1 MVTDRQVR
9 ILMEMLGKGK
19 SLIVAASKA
28 DVDEKTARKYRD
40 LGKLPS
46 EVKVEHTWR
55 TREDPF
61 SEVWEE
67 IEEKLEINPG
77 LEAKTLFEDFQ
88 RRYGGQFADGKLR
101 TLQRRVKIWRSL
113 KGPPKEVF
121 FPQQHHPGQLCQSD
135 FTHMGPLGVTIQGQP
150 FDHLIYH
157 FVLTY
162 SNWEAGTIC
171 FSESFESLSEGLQ
184 RALWELGGVP
194 KKHRTDRLSAA
205 INKLGNPEEF
215 TQRYKALLSHYN
227 LKGCKTQPYSPNENG
242 DVEQRHYRFKKA
254 LEQSLMLRE
263 SRDFSSRGEYE
274 RFLSKLFTQLNAG
287 RKDRFKEEQDVLRR
301 LPPNRLDSYKKLKVR
316 VGPSS
321 TIRVNHNVY
330 SVHSRLIRET
340 IEVRLYM
347 EYLEI
352 WYAQQR
358 IETLPRLRG
367 ENKYHIQYRH
377 IIDWL
382 VRKPGAFENYR
393 YRDALFPT
401 HRYRIAYDWLKER
414 KSSKAAKEYLGI
426 LHLAA
431 RRNEAMVDYAL
442 GTLIDE
448 EEAIRI
454 ESIESIMNSLDQM
467 PSPVDVTIEK
477 IDLDVYDALLSLRE
491 EVRPCYQ
498 MS

>member
-1 MVTDRQVR
+1 VITDRQVR
-9 ILMEMLGKGK
+9 VLMEMLGKGK
-19 SLIVAASKA
+19 SLIVASAKA
-28 DVDEKTARKYRD
+28 DMDEKTARKYRD

-46 EVKVEHTWR
+46 EVKVEHAWR

-61 SEVWEE
+61 NEIWDE

-77 LEAKTLFEDFQ
+77 LEAKTLFEDLQ
-88 RRYGGQFADGKLR
+88 RRYPGQFTDGQLR
-101 TLQRRVKIWRSL
+101 TLQRRIKIWRAI
-113 KGPPKEVF
+113 KGPSKEVF
-121 FPQQHHPGQLCQSD
+121 FPQEHHPGELCQSD
-135 FTHMGPLGVTIQGQP
+135 FTHMDYLGVTIQGQP
-150 FDHLIYH
+150 FNHLIYH

-162 SNWEAGTIC
+162 SNWETGTIC

-194 KKHRTDRLSAA
+194 KGHRTDRLTAA

-227 LKGCKTQPYSPNENG
+227 LKGCKTQANSPNENG

-254 LEQSLMLRE
+254 LDQSLMLRGT
-263 SRDFSSRGEYE
+263 RDFCSREEYE
-274 RFLSKLFTQLNAG
+274 SFLKKLFLQLNAG
-287 RKDRFKEEQDVLRR
+287 REDRFKEEHDLLGR
-301 LPPNRLDSYKKLKVR
+301 LPPDRLNSYKRLKVR

-347 EYLEI
+347 EYLEL

-367 ENKYHIQYRH
+367 ESKYHIQYRH

-393 YRDALFPT
+393 YRNALFPT
-401 HRYRIAYDWLKER
+401 HRFRMAYDWLKER
-414 KSSKAAKEYLGI
+414 KASKAAKEYVGI

-431 RRNEAMVDYAL
+431 RRNETMVDYAL
-442 GTLIDE
+442 RTLIDGE
-448 EEAIRI
+448 KTISI
-454 ESIESIMNSLDQM
+454 ESIESIMDSIDII
-467 PSPVDVTIEK
+467 PSPADVTIGK
-477 IDLDVYDALLSLRE
+477 IDLGLYDALLNPYE
-491 EVRPCYQ
+491 EVQSCCQ
-498 MS
+498 MN

>member
-1 MVTDRQVR
+1 MVTNRQVR
-9 ILMEMLGKGK
+9 VLMEMLGKGK
-19 SLIVAASKA
+19 SLIVAAAKA
-28 DVDEKTARKYRD
+28 DMDEKTARKYRN
-40 LGKLPS
+40 LEKLPS

-61 SEVWEE
+61 SEVWEDL
-67 IEEKLEINPG
+67 EEKLEINPG
-77 LEAKTLFEDFQ
+77 LEAKTLFEDLQ
-88 RRYGGQFADGKLR
+88 RRYPGNFADGQLR
-101 TLQRRVKIWRSL
+101 TLQRRIKIWRAL

-121 FPQQHHPGQLCQSD
+121 FPQEHHPGELCQSD
-135 FTHMGPLGVTIQGQP
+135 FTHMDNIGVTIQGQP
-150 FDHLIYH
+150 FNHLIYH
-157 FVLTY
+157 FILTY
-162 SNWEAGTIC
+162 SNWETGTLC

-215 TQRYKALLSHYN
+215 TQRYKAVLSHYS
-227 LKGCKTQPYSPNENG
+227 LKGCKTQPSSPNENG
-242 DVEQRHYRFKKA
+242 DIEQRHYRFKKA
-254 LEQSLMLRE
+254 LEQSLMLRGT
-263 SRDFSSRGEYE
+263 RDFCSREDYE
-274 RFLSKLFTQLNAG
+274 GFLKKLFVQLNAG
-287 RKDRFKEEQDVLRR
+287 RKDRFKEEQELLGR
-301 LPPNRLDSYKKLKVR
+301 LPPNRLDSYKRLKVR

-352 WYAQQR
+352 WYAQQK

-367 ENKYHIQYRH
+367 ESKYHIQYRH

-393 YRDALFPT
+393 YRDSLFPT
-401 HRYRIAYDWLKER
+401 HRFRVAYDWLKE
-414 KSSKAAKEYLGI
+414 KKPLKAAKEYLKI

-431 RRNEAMVDYAL
+431 MQNEAIVDYAL
-442 GTLIDE
+442 RTLIDE
-448 EEAIRI
+448 EKAV
-454 ESIESIMNSLDQM
+454 SIEVIENIMSSADQI
-467 PSPVDVTIEK
+467 PSPADVTIGK
-477 IDLDVYDALLSLRE
+477 IDLELYDALLNPGE
-491 EVRPCYQ
+491 EVQPCCQ
-498 MS
+498 MN